1 MMTVNIF
8 VLCFTLLSQGWG
20 NNFLLEMH
28 PTTANNTDLL
38 TEDGEDYEEDY
49 ESNIDPSLGCQ
60 EKGGIHFQ
68 QNYYFL
74 ISRV

>member
-1 MMTVNIF
+1 
-8 VLCFTLLSQGWG
+8 
-20 NNFLLEMH
+20 MH
-28 PTTANNTDLL
+28 PTTANNTELL